1 MARMI
6 FYALNSLVLA
16 AVVSSLLFWIHRLVK
31 HHRLPESVNELVALT
46 PREKPRWT
54 LGEFF
59 LMFGLSIISIVA
71 LQSAA
76 ASLGWLERPEVVI
89 DAVVPG
95 DETSPAE
102 MGPKPAETAPSM
114 MPMLIINTLAGLIS
128 LGLTLLWLK
137 FVAGCSRAHLGLTMK
152 ANDIAL
158 GFKSAWWFIPPVL
171 IISVL
176 ASLLIPYEHPVLETL
191 ANTAVPG
198 TWVMLFISTA
208 IIVPFVE
215 EFMFRVVLQGGLQRF
230 ADPQTSSMNESSLD
244 IAEGEPTDVSDGTDS
259 ASQTWLA
266 DAYQPPV
273 ENSTRVD
280 SHDIDTTQA
289 WRPQSFWPI
298 VVTSILFAMMH
309 LGQGAAFIP
318 LFFLSLG
325 LGYLYRQT
333 GRITAPVIVH
343 MILNGVTMV
352 AEFSRIA
359 AGIEQ
364 GGF

>member
-1 MARMI
+1 MARI
-6 FYALNSLVLA
+6 VFYALNSFVLV
-16 AVVSSLLFWIHRLVK
+16 AVISSLLFWIHRLVK
-31 HHRLPESVNELVALT
+31 RFRSPESVGQLVPLT
-46 PREKPRWT
+46 PREKPLWT

-59 LMFGLSIISIVA
+59 LMFGLSIISIVV
-71 LQSAA
+71 LQYTAD
-76 ASLGWLERPEVVI
+76 SLGWLERPEVVV
-89 DAVVPG
+89 DAIIPV

-102 MGPKPAETAPSM
+102 IGPKPAEAAPNL

-128 LGLTLLWLK
+128 LGMTLLWLK
-137 FVAGCSRAHLGLTMK
+137 FVAGCSPTHLGLNVR
-152 ANDIAL
+152 ADDLAL

-176 ASLLIPYEHPVLETL
+176 ASLLVPYEHPVLETL
-191 ANTAVPG
+191 ANTVVPG

-208 IIVPFVE
+208 VIVPFVE
-215 EFMFRVVLQGGLQRF
+215 EFMFRVMLQGGLQRL
-230 ADPQTSSMNESSLD
+230 ADPQTSSLEV
-244 IAEGEPTDVSDGTDS
+244 TDGAGADPSEETVRTHE
-259 ASQTWLA
+259 TWPA
-266 DAYQPPV
+266 DAHQPPAPKP
-273 ENSTRVD
+273 
-280 SHDIDTTQA
+280 DTMATIEGGTTEA
-289 WRPQSFWPI
+289 WRPMALWPI
-298 VVTSILFAMMH
+298 VVTSMLFAMMH

-359 AGIEQ
+359 AGIERSS
-364 GGF
+364 F

>member
-1 MARMI
+1 
-6 FYALNSLVLA
+6 
-16 AVVSSLLFWIHRLVK
+16 
-31 HHRLPESVNELVALT
+31 
-46 PREKPRWT
+46 
-54 LGEFF
+54 
-59 LMFGLSIISIVA
+59 
-71 LQSAA
+71 
-76 ASLGWLERPEVVI
+76 
-89 DAVVPG
+89 
-95 DETSPAE
+95 
-102 MGPKPAETAPSM
+102 
-114 MPMLIINTLAGLIS
+114 MLIINTLAGLIS